1 MNDAGGKDEGRESSN
16 DSFAE
21 QLKRFT
27 PDRGGLDREALLFAA
42 GRASARPNRGW
53 MALAGTLAACQLVS
67 LGLLWSRTSGPEG
80 GPSGASPTSVAET
93 PFYERPHDPEASSP
107 NELWVLRAR
116 MVSGGGDFRAP
127 TIEGTL
133 VPDEPP
139 LPAFPLPTS
148 KILN

>member
-1 MNDAGGKDEGRESSN
+1 MNDTSGKDEGRESLN
-16 DSFAE
+16 DSFARR
-21 QLKRFT
+21 LKRFT

-67 LGLLWSRTSGPEG
+67 LGLLWSRTSGPTH
-80 GPSGASPTSVAET
+80 GPSRASPTSVAET
-93 PFYERPHDPEASSP
+93 PFDERPHDPEAASP

-116 MVSGGGDFRAP
+116 MVSGGGDLRAP
-127 TIEGTL
+127 TIKGPL

-139 LPAFPLPTS
+139 LRAFPLPAS

>member
-1 MNDAGGKDEGRESSN
+1 MNDTGGKDEGRESSN

-42 GRASARPNRGW
+42 GRASTRANRRW
-53 MALAGTLAACQLVS
+53 MVLAGALAACQLVS
-67 LGLLWSRTSGPEG
+67 LGLLWSRTFGPASGP
-80 GPSGASPTSVAET
+80 SRASPTSMAEN
-93 PFYERPHDPEASSP
+93 PFDERPHDPEATSP

-127 TIEGTL
+127 TIEGPL

-139 LPAFPLPTS
+139 LLAFPLPSS